1 MPTEPQINN
10 VDPFN
15 LGNETKKLE
24 DSTST
29 SMDNL
34 LSGVNNEPASTTP
47 PSQSINTFNNPFA
60 HNPLFQD
67 SIQNNKITETNIKP
81 KYSLN
86 ESINLVRETLKKIEE
101 SGFKVDSEEVDLINN
116 YQITIKISKENNE
129 G

>member
-1 MPTEPQINN
+1 MTPKEDKKEEPQTSFKFFAPEKEEETPNEGSNNGGTPIFNTPLPTE
-10 VDPFN
+10 
-15 LGNETKKLE
+15 
-24 DSTST
+24 
-29 SMDNL
+29 
-34 LSGVNNEPASTTP
+34 
-47 PSQSINTFNNPFA
+47 
-60 HNPLFQD
+60 LFQD